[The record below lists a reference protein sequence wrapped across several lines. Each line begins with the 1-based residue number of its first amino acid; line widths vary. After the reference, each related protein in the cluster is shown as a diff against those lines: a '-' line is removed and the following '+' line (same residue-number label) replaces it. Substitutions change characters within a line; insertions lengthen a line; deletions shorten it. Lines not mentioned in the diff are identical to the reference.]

1 MSNEFSH
8 LHVHSD
14 YSLLD
19 GLGKIGDYV
28 KYGKSLGMKAMAFT
42 DHGTMAALVTAYD
55 TCKANGMKF
64 IGGFEAYVAPYGTTR
79 FEKKASEGKAY
90 NHLIILFKNAEGYKN
105 GCELLTRSHTEG
117 FYYKPRIDFD
127 LLKEHHEGLVVMSAC
142 LAGAVPQ
149 AIVHGNVD
157 LAKQIIMEYKEVFG
171 DDYYL
176 EIQDHGIPEE
186 REVITALL
194 TLSEECGVKLI
205 ATNDCHYVRK
215 DEKEAHN
222 WLLCMQTDKR
232 INEENRMINDG
243 DYYLKSKEE
252 MLDRMAEL
260 LKTVVNWGLKTML
273 GAVVG
278 LQVVRNLVAPVIDT
292 LKRSMVGR
300 AAGALPGIGNA
311 VNMVTELV
319 LTSAVLVRNCLGVV
333 ILLAFVAVGV
343 GPVIHYGL
351 QSLVYRFLAAVAQPV
366 SDKRIVESLATM
378 GEGCAMLLK
387 VLFTAEVLCMLDF
400 VILMTSVGGGA

>member
-42 DHGTMAALVTAYD
+42 DHGTMAGLVTAYD

-252 MLDRMAEL
+252 MLEL
-260 LKTVVNWGLKTML
+260 FLIALKLSITHRKLWISVTLNLNTAITVCQKSISRKNMEMIILNILKTRPGKV
-273 GAVVG
+273 
-278 LQVVRNLVAPVIDT
+278 
-292 LKRSMVGR
+292 LKRD
-300 AAGALPGIGNA
+300 IHI
-311 VNMVTELV
+311 
-319 LTSAVLVRNCLGVV
+319 V
-333 ILLAFVAVGV
+333 IRREQK
-343 GPVIHYGL
+343 
-351 QSLVYRFLAAVAQPV
+351 QSQ
-366 SDKRIVESLATM
+366 
-378 GEGCAMLLK
+378 G
-387 VLFTAEVLCMLDF
+387 
-400 VILMTSVGGGA
+400 

>member
-42 DHGTMAALVTAYD
+42 DHGTMAGLVTAYD

-171 DDYYL
+171 DDHVFRAGTVGTVQEKTAYGYVK
-176 EIQDHGIPEE
+176 GYEE
-186 REVITALL
+186 EMECEPFNEAREVITALL

-252 MLDRMAEL
+252 MLEL
-260 LKTVVNWGLKTML
+260 FPYCHEAVYNTQEVVDKCNFEFEYITVCQKSIFQKNTAMIILNILKTRPGKALKKDIHI
-273 GAVVG
+273 
-278 LQVVRNLVAPVIDT
+278 VI
-292 LKRSMVGR
+292 R
-300 AAGALPGIGNA
+300 
-311 VNMVTELV
+311 
-319 LTSAVLVRNCLGVV
+319 
-333 ILLAFVAVGV
+333 
-343 GPVIHYGL
+343 
-351 QSLVYRFLAAVAQPV
+351 
-366 SDKRIVESLATM
+366 
-378 GEGCAMLLK
+378 GEQKQNQG
-387 VLFTAEVLCMLDF
+387 
-400 VILMTSVGGGA
+400 